1 MKNPNVLPLSD
12 GRKRGRPKKSADA
25 EVSVTSAGEPIDQEA
40 AAEFLRTNAR
50 NIERKLK
57 SGETLSASQ
66 LNFLQAIQGGAGSP
80 TARQFAANQ
89 VELAAALGVDRKT
102 IQRAMKMPGHP
113 EARADG
119 RHEIA
124 AWRTFLQGTG
134 AIASDDVDT
143 VKEKARNLVLK
154 NQKLEAENAILR
166 RSWKPVEEI
175 ERWGADIGAGVRK
188 TICQLHRIAQSISG
202 LSTPEIEIRLK
213 EKEDE
218 ILAQL
223 NGLQDKIQKET
234 A

>member
-1 MKNPNVLPLSD
+1 MSTN
-12 GRKRGRPKKSADA
+12 
-25 EVSVTSAGEPIDQEA
+25 PIDPDA
-40 AAEFLRTNAR
+40 AKKFLSANAR
-50 NIERKLK
+50 NIEKKLK
-57 SGETLSASQ
+57 AGETLSASQ
-66 LNFLQAIQGGAGSP
+66 LNFLQAIQGGGSAP
-80 TARQFAANQ
+80 SAQQFAENQ
-89 VELAAALGVDRKT
+89 TELATALGVHRAT
-102 IQRAMKMPGHP
+102 IRRAMKIAGHP
-113 EARADG
+113 EPRANG

-124 AWRTFLQGTG
+124 AWRTFLQSTG
-134 AIASDDVDT
+134 ALASDDVDT

>member
-1 MKNPNVLPLSD
+1 M
-12 GRKRGRPKKSADA
+12 SAN
-25 EVSVTSAGEPIDQEA
+25 PIDPA
-40 AAEFLRTNAR
+40 AAKKFLDANAK

-57 SGETLSASQ
+57 AGETLSASQ
-66 LNFLQAIQGGAGSP
+66 LNFLQAIQGGTGKAE
-80 TARQFAANQ
+80 AQQFAGNQ

-102 IQRAMKMPGHP
+102 IQRAMKQPGRP
-113 EARADG
+113 EPKSNG

-134 AIASDDVDT
+134 ALASDDVDT